1 MKMTVARNNK
11 AEKAFCGG
19 FRPARRTGIRAGS
32 IALWLLAAVFL
43 VSCAAN
49 PSAEEDAG
57 TVEVPVTIALGSVWD
72 TDGAQTK
79 AAPPGQETTWEV
91 DGSAEIANVDQ
102 VRIIAFKRQDADY
115 YPVEGNEPFL
125 YDAGNDYVVPCQF
138 QQGNRRKV
146 AYGTLRKIFGYEYRV
161 IAIAYSASRQFPES
175 NGLYTGGEESAFS
188 LNLYDGL
195 SFEDFEAVLATGGVG
210 EALNMEA
217 WSWED
222 DVLSDRLC
230 YGPQLFY
237 GYCHL
242 EGSEDPVIKY
252 AERNA
257 AGEYE
262 PDLPLTGV
270 LYRGMAKVE
279 VRLAL
284 LSHRHTDARTYKI
297 NSAALMADN
306 VYTQTGLSDYD
317 DFLSPSVLLDSR
329 QRYSIVDFKD
339 ENSLE
344 NQDSVV
350 FTAWMLPGKT
360 RLAMRVR
367 LVTGLELVPVWL
379 NGYIH
384 VGNVSFGDEAT
395 GIISPDVHDN
405 VFYLQRN
412 HKYVL
417 RGNTELILENDF

>member
-1 MKMTVARNNK
+1 MTVARNNK

-19 FRPARRTGIRAGS
+19 CRPARRTGIRAGS
-32 IALWLLAAVFL
+32 IALRLLAAVFL

-49 PSAEEDAG
+49 PSTEEDAG
-57 TVEVPVTIALGSVWD
+57 TVEVPVTIAL
-72 TDGAQTK
+72 A
-79 AAPPGQETTWEV
+79 PGQETTWEV

-217 WSWED
+217 WGWED

-284 LSHRHTDARTYKI
+284 LPHSIGIPYTI
-297 NSAALMADN
+297 NAAVLLADQ
-306 VYTQTGLSDYD
+306 VYTRTGLSDYD

-329 QRYSIVDFKD
+329 QRYSVIDFKD
-339 ENSLE
+339 DASLE

-360 RLAMRVR
+360 RLAIRVR
-367 LVTGLELVPVWL
+367 LAAGLIREWR

-405 VFYLQRN
+405 VFYLRRN